1 MWQHLLFITSFVGQK
16 SVIFIYFCP
25 VIQEDA
31 PSCTQ
36 LKILLC
42 CVAPVGYKSYLGSWK
57 LTTHP
62 SPKSTLSLTSHLGQN
77 VGLGEG

>member
-42 CVAPVGYKSYLGSWK
+42 CVAPVGYKSYLGF
-57 LTTHP
+57 LETDHP
-62 SPKSTLSLTSHLGQN
+62 PIR
-77 VGLGEG
+77 

>member
-25 VIQEDA
+25 VIQQDA
-31 PSCTQ
+31 RSCTQ

-42 CVAPVGYKSYLGSWK
+42 CVAPVGYPWVRAGSYHTRPENHANDFEK
-57 LTTHP
+57 
-62 SPKSTLSLTSHLGQN
+62 
-77 VGLGEG
+77 V